1 MGNRLDLPVPLQGAA
16 LVTLV
21 SLIACAL
28 ARDARSTQLAV
39 EPRAG
44 DQNLSARVSAIVER
58 MRILEPTLLR
68 DLPPE
73 WKIAQWRNHR

>member
-1 MGNRLDLPVPLQGAA
+1 
-16 LVTLV
+16 
-21 SLIACAL
+21 L